1 MRHFSV
7 LVVLSVLLYC
17 TLNAS
22 DNVPR
27 VEKHSEAL
35 IVLGMSPSELE
46 TPATGEQTEYTISLL
61 CPNCHKIMYAKFKK
75 GYTSMTTAKCEK
87 CYKRYVIK
95 YNWPSDHK
103 EPTIR
108 EIKESK

>member
-1 MRHFSV
+1 MKCFSFFPILGV
-7 LVVLSVLLYC
+7 LISFA
-17 TLNAS
+17 LNAPDIVPINESHS
-22 DNVPR
+22 D
-27 VEKHSEAL
+27 AL
-35 IVLGMSPSELE
+35 IVLGMAPSELDSR
-46 TPATGEQTEYTISLL
+46 AAAEQTEYNISLL
-61 CPNCHKIMYAKFKK
+61 CPNCKKIMYAKFKK
-75 GYTSMTTAKCEK
+75 GYTSSTVAKCEK

>member
-1 MRHFSV
+1 MKHILCLF
-7 LVVLSVLLYC
+7 VLSISFC
-17 TLNAS
+17 FSLNAS
-22 DNVPR
+22 DNVPTI
-27 VEKHSEAL
+27 ENNSESF
-35 IVLGMSPSELE
+35 IVLGMAPTELDS
-46 TPATGEQTEYTISLL
+46 PATGEQTEYSISLL
-61 CPNCHKIMYAKFKK
+61 CPNCKQIMYAKFKK
-75 GYTSMTTAKCEK
+75 GYTSSTVAKCEK

>member
-1 MRHFSV
+1 MSRLLSMLVLCFS
-7 LVVLSVLLYC
+7 LC
-17 TLNAS
+17 FALNAS
-22 DNVPR
+22 DIVPKN
-27 VEKHSEAL
+27 ENHSDEL
-35 IVLGMSPSELE
+35 IVLEMAPTELE
-46 TPATGEQTEYTISLL
+46 SFATGEQTEYTISLL
-61 CPNCHKIMYAKFKK
+61 CPNCKKIMYAKFKK
-75 GYTSMTTAKCEK
+75 GYTSSTVAKCEK

>member
-1 MRHFSV
+1 MKKFFC
-7 LVVLSVLLYC
+7 LFVLSLSLCFV
-17 TLNAS
+17 LNAS
-22 DNVPR
+22 DNTPAI
-27 VEKHSEAL
+27 ENHSETL

-61 CPNCHKIMYAKFKK
+61 CPNCNKIMYAKFKK

-108 EIKESK
+108 EIKESR